1 MQAQFLSFNQEVELW
16 KGRAEGVL
24 QGLGPVLDLLQDFD
38 DGAPVPGTEVG
49 ASVDTSN
56 TGFHNIVHRSD
67 RAQGNLGRLL
77 RATARDATRQALA
90 VLRSHHPGIESAR
103 LLEGFAQG
111 TSEEARQELLDSSD
125 AVANQF
131 AASYDLEEYND
142 EHHDGGDQ
150 AQ

>member
-1 MQAQFLSFNQEVELW
+1 
-16 KGRAEGVL
+16 
-24 QGLGPVLDLLQDFD
+24 
-38 DGAPVPGTEVG
+38 
-49 ASVDTSN
+49 VDTSN

-77 RATARDATRQALA
+77 RDTARDATRQALA

-125 AVANQF
+125 AVASQF

>member
-1 MQAQFLSFNQEVELW
+1 M
-16 KGRAEGVL
+16 
-24 QGLGPVLDLLQDFD
+24 LDLLQDFE

-56 TGFHNIVHRSD
+56 TSVLNIVHRSG
-67 RAQGNLGRLL
+67 RARGNMGRLL
-77 RATARDATRQALA
+77 RATAQDATRHALA

-111 TSEEARQELLDSSD
+111 TSEEARHELLESSD
-125 AVANQF
+125 VVASQF
-131 AASYDLEEYND
+131 AASYDLEEYNAED
-142 EHHDGGDQ
+142 HDGGDQ